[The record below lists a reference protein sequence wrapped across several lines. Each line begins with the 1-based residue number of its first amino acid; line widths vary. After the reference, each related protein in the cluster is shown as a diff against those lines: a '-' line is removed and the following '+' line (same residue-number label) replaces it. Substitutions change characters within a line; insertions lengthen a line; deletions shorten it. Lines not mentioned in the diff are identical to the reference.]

1 MKKQSKNLLK
11 LEHKVLFVFR
21 ENMPKTHNN
30 LITGIIDTTTITTT
44 TTIPTG
50 KTGGGF

>member
-1 MKKQSKNLLK
+1 MKKQTKNLLK

-21 ENMPKTHNN
+21 ENKPKIQNN
-30 LITGIIDTTTITTT
+30 FTDIIDTTTVTTI